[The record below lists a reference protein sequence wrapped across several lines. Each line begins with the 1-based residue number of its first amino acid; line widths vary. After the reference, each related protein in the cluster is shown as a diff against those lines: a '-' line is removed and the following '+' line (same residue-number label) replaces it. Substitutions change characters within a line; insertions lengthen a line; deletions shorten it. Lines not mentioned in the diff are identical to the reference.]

1 MMDTKTSNRAAKP
14 AEAYEKM
21 CAATTEATD
30 LIKDGYSTALK
41 GAQDYNNKLLEF
53 AQSNSDTAFE
63 FAQRLLRAESSSEL
77 AELSNAAC
85 RQSATLTEQTKELA
99 ALVQA
104 ALVQKATLAS
114 TETIKAGAT
123 KAFRQ
128 AS

>member
-1 MMDTKTSNRAAKP
+1 MDVKTNTSARKP
-14 AEAYEKM
+14 AEAREKM
-21 CAATTEATD
+21 STATEAAD
-30 LIKDGYSTALK
+30 LIKNSYSTALK
-41 GAQDYNNKLLEF
+41 GAQDYNNRLLEF

-99 ALVQA
+99 ALVQK
-104 ALVQKATLAS
+104 VTLAS

>member
-1 MMDTKTSNRAAKP
+1 MDMKTSTRGRKP
-14 AEAYEKM
+14 AQAYEKVS
-21 CAATTEATD
+21 AATTEASD
-30 LIKDGYSTALK
+30 LLKNNYSTALK

-63 FAQRLLRAESSSEL
+63 FDQRLLRAESSSEL

-99 ALVQA
+99 ALVQK
-104 ALVQKATLAS
+104 VTLAS
-114 TETIKAGAT
+114 TETLKAGAT
-123 KAFRQ
+123 QAFRH

>member
-1 MMDTKTSNRAAKP
+1 MMDVKTNTRARKP
-14 AEAYEKM
+14 AEAHEKM
-21 CAATTEATD
+21 STATGAAD
-30 LIKDGYSTALK
+30 LIKNSYSTALK

-77 AELSNAAC
+77 VELSDAAR

-99 ALVQA
+99 ALVQK
-104 ALVQKATLAS
+104 VTLAS
-114 TETIKAGAT
+114 TETLKAGAT

>member
-1 MMDTKTSNRAAKP
+1 MDTKTSNRAMKP
-14 AEAYEKM
+14 AEAYEKVS
-21 CAATTEATD
+21 AATTGATD
-30 LIKDGYSTALK
+30 LIKESYSTTLK

-77 AELSNAAC
+77 VELSDAAR
-85 RQSATLTEQTKELA
+85 RQAATLTEQAKELA
-99 ALVQA
+99 ALVQK
-104 ALVQKATLAS
+104 VTLAS
-114 TETIKAGAT
+114 TETLKAGAT

>member
-1 MMDTKTSNRAAKP
+1 MDTKTSNRATKP
-14 AEAYEKM
+14 AEAYERM
-21 CAATTEATD
+21 SAATTGATD
-30 LIKDGYSTALK
+30 LIKESYSTALK

-77 AELSNAAC
+77 VELSDAAR
-85 RQSATLTEQTKELA
+85 RQAVTLTEQAKELA
-99 ALVQA
+99 ALVQK
-104 ALVQKATLAS
+104 VTLAS
-114 TETIKAGAT
+114 TETLKAGAT

>member
-1 MMDTKTSNRAAKP
+1 MDTKTSNRAAKP

-21 CAATTEATD
+21 SAATTEATD

-99 ALVQA
+99 ALVQK
-104 ALVQKATLAS
+104 VTLAS
-114 TETIKAGAT
+114 TETLKAGAT

>member
-1 MMDTKTSNRAAKP
+1 MDVKTSTRTRKP
-14 AEAYEKM
+14 AEAHEKM
-21 CAATTEATD
+21 STATGAAD
-30 LIKDGYSTALK
+30 LIKNSYSTALK

-77 AELSNAAC
+77 VELSDAAR

-99 ALVQA
+99 ALVQK
-104 ALVQKATLAS
+104 VTLAS
-114 TETIKAGAT
+114 TETLKAGAT
-123 KAFRQ
+123 KTFRQ